1 MLSPSPKTSR
11 LLLTAAVL
19 LLSLGAPG
27 GSLLMAACPKVKIF
41 VATGSGSNSA
51 EAKKNALKN
60 VKKKIAAYKK
70 KHPGCKVKIKV

>member
-1 MLSPSPKTSR
+1 MLFPSLKTSR

-19 LLSLGAPG
+19 LISLGAPG

-51 EAKKNALKN
+51 EAKKM
-60 VKKKIAAYKK
+60 
-70 KHPGCKVKIKV
+70 P